1 MCGIA
6 GIKLF
11 NNLASKTEEDK
22 LLEGLRLQQHRGP
35 DNTTVLLHGKA
46 ALGHNRL
53 SIIDTNA
60 RSNQPFTEPNGRYSL
75 VFNGEIYNYHE
86 LKAVLQAKGVE
97 FHTSSDTEVL
107 FHHLIAHGK
116 DALEGLRGCFAF
128 AFYDAHEDK
137 MLLARDRMGINPLL
151 YAYEDDRLVFGSEL
165 EVFGPLGVGK
175 TISQQALNYYFQF
188 TYIPAPFT
196 IYEEVQKLPP
206 GHYMELT
213 GGMLEIAPYWDP
225 KAEKP
230 FTGSYAEAKKILR
243 EKVEF
248 AVVSQLEA
256 DVPIGTF
263 LSGGVDSSIVSALAA
278 KHKED
283 LHTFSV
289 SFGDQAAYDE
299 SEYALKVA
307 KHIHSEHHVIRLH
320 EADFTTNFSAILDS
334 FDEPFADSSAIAM
347 WFLSQETSKHLKVAL
362 SGDGADELLGGY
374 NKHLAF
380 SKATSYSNFKKGLV
394 QLVASTGAP
403 LLKPL
408 RPKKAHRIRKFNE
421 LVQHYWPENYWY
433 LAANIGEKPKNTLLK
448 YAFKT
453 PPVYQVEYSNLNDFL
468 WLDQK
473 FVLPND
479 MLKKVDLMSMRHS
492 LEVRTPF
499 MDKDLV
505 RFINSL
511 PPEWKLKESK
521 GKFILKDTFQ
531 DLLPQEIF
539 TRSKQG
545 FEVPLNAWI
554 KKNWGEL
561 VPPKWFDAGFIQQ
574 QGVFNPDAVV
584 NLKKRFFSNIGT
596 SNQEMWAYFVFQHW
610 FINKHQD
617 A

>member
-11 NNLASKTEEDK
+11 NNLTSKTEEAK
-22 LLEGLRLQQHRGP
+22 LYEALALQHHRGP

-46 ALGHNRL
+46 AMGHNRL
-53 SIIDTNA
+53 SIIDTNVRA
-60 RSNQPFTEPNGRYSL
+60 NQPFTEDSGRYSI

-86 LKAVLQAKGVE
+86 LKEKLLAKGIA

-107 FHHLIAHGK
+107 FHHLIIHGK
-116 DALEGLRGCFAF
+116 KGLEDLRGCFAF
-128 AFYDAHEDK
+128 AFYDSEKDY

-151 YAYEDDRLVFGSEL
+151 YAFEEDRFVFGSEL
-165 EVFGPLGVGK
+165 EAFAPLGVGR
-175 TISQQALNYYFQF
+175 TISNQALNYYFQF

-196 IYEEVQKLPP
+196 IYEEIQKLPP
-206 GHYMELT
+206 GHFIELT
-213 GGMLEIAPYWDP
+213 GVLFNIESYWDP
-225 KAEKP
+225 KAETA
-230 FTGSYAEAKKILR
+230 FSGNYETAKKILR

-263 LSGGVDSSIVSALAA
+263 LSGGVDSSIVSAIAA
-278 KHKED
+278 QHKD
-283 LHTFSV
+283 VLHTFSV
-289 SFGDQAAYDE
+289 SFGDQAAFDE
-299 SEYALKVA
+299 SHYALKVA
-307 KHIHSEHHVIRLH
+307 QHIHSKHHVIRLH
-320 EADFTTNFSAILDS
+320 EEDFKDNFTAILDS

-347 WFLSQETSKHLKVAL
+347 WFLSKETALHLKVAL

-380 SKATSYSNFKKGLV
+380 SRAQQFSNLKKGLV
-394 QLVASTGAP
+394 QLLASTGAP
-403 LLKPL
+403 LLHPI
-408 RPKKAHRIRKFNE
+408 RPKKAHHIKKFNE
-421 LVQHYWPENYWY
+421 LVQHYWPENYWF
-433 LAANIGEKPKNTLLK
+433 LAANIGEKSKDNLLK
-448 YAFKT
+448 NAFKT
-453 PPVYQVEYSNLNDFL
+453 PAVYHQEYISLNDFL

-511 PPEWKLKESK
+511 PAEWKLKASK
-521 GKFILKDTFQ
+521 GKYILKDSCK
-531 DLLPQEIF
+531 DLLPEEIF

-554 KKNWGEL
+554 KKNWELL
-561 VPPKWFDAGFIQQ
+561 VPLQWFDLAFIQQ
-574 QGVFNPDAVV
+574 QGIFNPEAVM

-610 FINKHQD
+610 FINKHRH